1 MEGLPLHPAC
11 EWVLG
16 VMLVAVAYVWKPAR
30 PLPPTQIEGAA
41 DKGAHGEEE
50 ATKRVHFKD
59 EAAEEEASNGA
70 ASGPMK
76 KRKKTRS
83 NS

>member
-1 MEGLPLHPAC
+1 MRRSRG
-11 EWVLG
+11 
-16 VMLVAVAYVWKPAR
+16 
-30 PLPPTQIEGAA
+30 A

-59 EAAEEEASNGA
+59 EAAEKEASNGA
-70 ASGPMK
+70 ASGSMK